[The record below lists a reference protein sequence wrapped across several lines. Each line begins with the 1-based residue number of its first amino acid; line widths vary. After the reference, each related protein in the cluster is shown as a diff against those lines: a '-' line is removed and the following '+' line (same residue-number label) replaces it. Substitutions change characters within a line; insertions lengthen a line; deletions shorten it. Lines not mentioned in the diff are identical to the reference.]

1 VHETGKINGLKL
13 KKGGKPASY
22 QPINE
27 IDDNHYYTQNLVN
40 NDATSMVS
48 EGLEDMLA
56 SASKA
61 LKLNKVA
68 NIGLWATLILG
79 IGYPV
84 WFLAAAAFLILIIY
98 VLLKGTIEL
107 DYHVDSDQQTIVDE
121 RMKHVIKI
129 TE

>member
-1 VHETGKINGLKL
+1 MHETGKINGLKL

-84 WFLAAAAFLILIIY
+84 WFLAAVAF
-98 VLLKGTIEL
+98 
-107 DYHVDSDQQTIVDE
+107 
-121 RMKHVIKI
+121 
-129 TE
+129 